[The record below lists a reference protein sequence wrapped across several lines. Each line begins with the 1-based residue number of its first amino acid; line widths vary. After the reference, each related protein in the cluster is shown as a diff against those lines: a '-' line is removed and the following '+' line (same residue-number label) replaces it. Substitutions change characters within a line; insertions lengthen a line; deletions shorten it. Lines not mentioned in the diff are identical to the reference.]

1 MRVAVLSYYGFEMV
15 KGGTELFT
23 EQLRRAFPDLVI
35 ITFKD
40 SGRTSL
46 PILDRLNL
54 KEVWMGASIGR
65 HFRRLC
71 KEEGFD
77 LILCNS
83 TAGWWL
89 SIFRPRAPMVNVF
102 HYTSI
107 GFAEG
112 TLRGTPGF
120 LPTRYMMPLLE
131 KLTSFS
137 KHNVAVSP
145 KVQRELAD
153 RYGIRSQVIV
163 NGVDVELFAPRDKVE
178 ARRMLGI
185 EHDGPMAIFVGRA
198 DRTKGFDLVREVA
211 ARREDLRVLCVTSSE
226 VEGKN
231 LIVRR
236 NVPHDLMPLH
246 YCAADLLLFPT
257 HYEACSYTPF
267 EAMACDVPVVT
278 SRTGIFEDLEDDRV
292 GVVVPS
298 FDVEH
303 YLAAI
308 DEVLA
313 RELHPRTVVM
323 ESFSLERFAEQYREM
338 ATRLVAERS
347 KR

>member
-1 MRVAVLSYYGFEMV
+1 MRVAVLSYHGFEKV

-23 EQLRRAFPDLVI
+23 EQLRRAFPDLV
-35 ITFKD
+35 TFTFED
-40 SGRTSL
+40 TGRRSL
-46 PILDRLNL
+46 PALDRLNL
-54 KEVWMGASIGR
+54 KEAWMGAAIGR
-65 HFRRLC
+65 HFR
-71 KEEGFD
+71 KVANKGEFD

-89 SIFRPRAPMVNVF
+89 SLFRPCAPMVNVF

-153 RYGIRSQVIV
+153 RYGITSQVIV
-163 NGVDVELFAPRDKVE
+163 NGVDVERFSPRERQE

-185 EHDGPMAIFVGRA
+185 EHDGPLAIFVGRA
-198 DRTKGFDLVREVA
+198 DHTKGFDLVKEIA
-211 ARREDLRVLCVTSSE
+211 SRREDLRVLCVTSSD

-278 SRTGIFEDLEDDRV
+278 SRTGIFEDLDDDRA
-292 GVVVPS
+292 GVVVPT
-298 FDVEH
+298 FKVED
-303 YLAAI
+303 YLSAM
-308 DEVLA
+308 DDVLA
-313 RELHPRTVVM
+313 RERHPRAVVT
-323 ESFSLERFAEQYREM
+323 ERFSLERFAEQYREM
-338 ATRLVAERS
+338 AERLVRESSGR
-347 KR
+347 